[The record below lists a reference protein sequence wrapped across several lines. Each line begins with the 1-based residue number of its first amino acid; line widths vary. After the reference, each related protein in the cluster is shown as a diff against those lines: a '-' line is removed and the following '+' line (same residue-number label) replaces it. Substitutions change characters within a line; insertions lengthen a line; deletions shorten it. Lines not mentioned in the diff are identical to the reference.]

1 MTACIIDDEPLA
13 RAIIR
18 KFLEDYPEIT
28 LVGEAENGFE
38 ALKLWQEFRPDLLFL
53 DIQMPKITGFEFL
66 ELLENPPMVL
76 FTTAYDQ
83 YALQAF
89 EQNALDYLL
98 KPFSKARFKQAMDKV
113 LLRAAQNTTP
123 SISIPIPDLQLSE
136 KNTGRIVIKNGNQ
149 IEVIPYST
157 IYYLESDGDYVWIH
171 TEKGRHLKQKT
182 MKYYENLLS
191 ATFVRIHRSFLVNE
205 KVVEKLHLL
214 GKNSYQV
221 QLKNGVQLA
230 VSKSGYQQLKDK
242 LDW

>member
-98 KPFSKARFKQAMDKV
+98 KPFSKVRFKQAMDKV
-113 LLRAAQNTTP
+113 LLRAAQNPT
-123 SISIPIPDLQLSE
+123 SSVPIPDMQLSE
-136 KNTGRIVIKNGNQ
+136 KNTDRIVIKNGNQ
-149 IEVIPYST
+149 IEVIPYNA
-157 IYYLESDGDYVWIH
+157 IFYLESDGDYVWIH

-182 MKYYENLLS
+182 MRYYENLLS
-191 ATFVRIHRSFLVNE
+191 ATFIRIHRSFLVNE

>member
-28 LVGEAENGFE
+28 LIGEAENGFE

-123 SISIPIPDLQLSE
+123 SIPIPDLQLSE

>member
-28 LVGEAENGFE
+28 LIGEAENGFE

-66 ELLENPPMVL
+66 ELLDNPPIVL

-98 KPFSKARFKQAMDKV
+98 KPFSKARFKQAIDKV
-113 LLRAAQNTTP
+113 LLRAAQNTTLSVP
-123 SISIPIPDLQLSE
+123 VPEIQLPE
-136 KNTGRIVIKNGNQ
+136 KNTDRIVIKNGHQ
-149 IEVIPYST
+149 IEVIPHST

-182 MKYYENLLS
+182 MKYYENLLTT
-191 ATFVRIHRSFLVNE
+191 TFIRIHRSFLVNE

-230 VSKSGYQQLKDK
+230 VSKSGYQLLKDK

>member
-18 KFLEDYPEIT
+18 KFLEDYPTIEII
-28 LVGEAENGFE
+28 GEAENGFE
-38 ALKLWQEFRPDLLFL
+38 ALKIWQEFRPDLLFL

-66 ELLENPPMVL
+66 ELLDNPPLVL

-113 LLRAAQNTTP
+113 LLRVAQKTNLSHPTP
-123 SISIPIPDLQLSE
+123 EILLPE
-136 KNTGRIVIKNGNQ
+136 KNTDRIVIKNGHQ
-149 IEVIPYST
+149 IEVIPYNA

-182 MKYYENLLS
+182 MKYYEEQLN
-191 ATFVRIHRSFLVNE
+191 ATFIRIHRSYLVNE
-205 KVVEKLHLL
+205 LFVEKLHLI
-214 GKNSYQV
+214 GKNSYQI

-230 VSKSGYQQLKDK
+230 VSKSGYQLLKER

>member
-113 LLRAAQNTTP
+113 LLRAAQNPTP
-123 SISIPIPDLQLSE
+123 SVPIPDMQLSE
-136 KNTGRIVIKNGNQ
+136 KNTDRIVIKNGNQ
-149 IEVIPYST
+149 IEVIPYNA
-157 IYYLESDGDYVWIH
+157 IFYLESDGDYVWIH

-182 MKYYENLLS
+182 MRYYENLLS
-191 ATFVRIHRSFLVNE
+191 ATFIRIHRSFLVNE

>member
-123 SISIPIPDLQLSE
+123 SVPIPDMQLSE
-136 KNTGRIVIKNGNQ
+136 KNTDRIVIKNGNQ
-149 IEVIPYST
+149 IEVISYNA
-157 IYYLESDGDYVWIH
+157 IFYLESDGDYVWIH

-182 MKYYENLLS
+182 MRYYENLLS

>member
-98 KPFSKARFKQAMDKV
+98 KPFSKVRFKQAMDKV
-113 LLRAAQNTTP
+113 LLRAAQNPTL
-123 SISIPIPDLQLSE
+123 SVPIPDMQLSE
-136 KNTGRIVIKNGNQ
+136 KNTDRIVIKNGNQ
-149 IEVIPYST
+149 IEVIPYNA
-157 IYYLESDGDYVWIH
+157 IFYLESDGDYVWIH

-182 MKYYENLLS
+182 MRYYENLLS
-191 ATFVRIHRSFLVNE
+191 ATFIRIHRSFLVNE

>member
-123 SISIPIPDLQLSE
+123 SIPIPDLQLSE